1 MKDPSPPEPRPPGDD
16 PRPDGPG
23 YEGSDETQRRI
34 LARAVRHSALPL
46 KGLWLH
52 YFSIGGTAGEY
63 EIDAYI
69 NASYFLPTLQHDI
82 LAQSVNEMS
91 DMLPPSPR
99 AIFSD
104 ETDNGGTPAEAPQ
117 R

>member
-1 MKDPSPPEPRPPGDD
+1 MKDSNPPELPTPRDD
-16 PRPDGPG
+16 PHPDGPDAD
-23 YEGSDETQRRI
+23 GSDERQRRI
-34 LARAVRHSALPL
+34 LAGAARHSALPL

-82 LAQSVNEMS
+82 LAQAVMK
-91 DMLPPSPR
+91 
-99 AIFSD
+99 
-104 ETDNGGTPAEAPQ
+104 
-117 R
+117 